1 MADEQIVVKNN
12 EAANRY
18 EVELAGQTAVLT
30 YMREGKQIIF
40 LHTGVPPALE
50 GHGIANKLARTA
62 LEDARANGLVVE
74 PECQFVASY
83 IRRHQEYLDLV
94 PESER
99 AYLQRD

>member
-18 EVELAGQTAVLT
+18 EVELDGQTAELLYT
-30 YMREGKQIIF
+30 SEGKQITF
-40 LHTGVPPALE
+40 LHTEVPEALE
-50 GHGIANKLARTA
+50 GHGIASKLAQTA
-62 LEDARANGLVVE
+62 LDDARANGMSVV

-99 AYLQRD
+99 GYLERN